1 MNMKEIIWFSSKE
14 KCFFLI
20 PNGSEITLGNY
31 EIVNLFEN
39 SKNVNLENI
48 QQYQCTQQQ
57 ALAHLQNNLKESL
70 HQTKKSWQNLQKF
83 SQLTNTPIDLEEVQK
98 NLKKIFSETTIET
111 QIPKE
116 QITQL
121 MNDLFSGDE
130 LEGISQTATNL
141 VKEVFGDIS
150 KDIPEN
156 PDDLE
161 SWANQLHHKFFAK
174 EEAQKQKKITEDI
187 RKSVRDSIAQRLRE
201 NGLEPID

>member
-31 EIVNLFEN
+31 D
-39 SKNVNLENI
+39 
-48 QQYQCTQQQ
+48 QCTQQQ
-57 ALAHLQNNLKESL
+57 ALAHLQNHLKESL

-121 MNDLFSGDE
+121 MNDLFSGVE

-187 RKSVRDSIAQRLRE
+187 RKSVRESIAQRLRE